1 MTETARPERYWLTYT
16 FAVGLT
22 AIVAL
27 YGAWGWFSVNEPFK
41 AVLCLVAQGLANGNA
56 VLARRAFSKERTAMG
71 IGAVLLGSGCAAWSA
86 VSLHHA
92 WTMDGSE
99 IHWAMTAFL
108 ALLEPVMFWFVEEVK
123 LARKP
128 KTAEELADEAL
139 QAHRAS
145 EPAQRRAS
153 LRTITGGLTGAAV
166 AATPTIGQAIEPGH
180 ANEPV
185 KLDSPVVKRLTKT
198 EMRAFEPDRAQ
209 AKLLLSQGLTPYAVH
224 KVTNVPLS
232 TLKRWAKAA

>member
-1 MTETARPERYWLTYT
+1 MTETNRPERYWLTYT

-56 VLARRAFSKERTAMG
+56 VLARRAFSKERPGMGVGAM
-71 IGAVLLGSGCAAWSA
+71 ILGSGCATWSA

-128 KTAEELADEAL
+128 KSAEELADEAL
-139 QAHRAS
+139 QAHRSES
-145 EPAQRRAS
+145 EPRKRPN
-153 LRTITGGLTGAAV
+153 LRSIAGGLTGAAALAMV
-166 AATPTIGQAIEPGH
+166 PNHAQA
-180 ANEPV
+180 EPV
-185 KLDSPVVKRLTKT
+185 QPQPVTQ
-198 EMRAFEPDRAQ
+198 RAARSVVRDQEPDRAQ
-209 AKLLLSQGLTPYAVH
+209 AKLLLAQGLTPYAVN
-224 KVTNVPLS
+224 KATNVPLS